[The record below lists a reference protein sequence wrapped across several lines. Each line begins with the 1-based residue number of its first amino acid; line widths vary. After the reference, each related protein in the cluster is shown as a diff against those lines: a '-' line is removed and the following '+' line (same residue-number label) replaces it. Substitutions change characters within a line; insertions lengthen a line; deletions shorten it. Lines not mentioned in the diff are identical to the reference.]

1 MEKTKQL
8 ALTRIV
14 AAIVVAVGIFV
25 VGVGV
30 GNGKIRLI
38 PDKTVNSSVQ
48 KQNIENLDYSSV
60 EELYDGLRQK
70 YDGQLDKEALMTG
83 MKEGL
88 VSASG
93 DQYTE
98 YFTPKE
104 AKEFNEGL
112 SGSFTGIGAELG
124 KDAQGNI
131 QIISPIAG
139 FPAEKAGLKPK
150 DVIAEI
156 NDKTTS
162 GMNISDAVNNIRGEA
177 NTEVKLRIIRNNS
190 EDLSFTITRAEITI
204 ASVKY
209 SVKDGNIGYIQISRF
224 SDDTVSLAKKAAQ
237 DLKSQG
243 VKSVILDLR
252 NDPGGLLDAA
262 VSVSSLW
269 LDKGAT
275 VLQEKRDDRL
285 VKTYTASGENTLKG
299 IPTIVLINEG
309 SASASEIVAGALK
322 DNGAAK
328 LYGQKSY
335 GKGSVQQLID
345 LDDGGV
351 LKVTIARWFT
361 PAGVNINKEG
371 IKPDVEVTLTDD
383 DAKNIRDPQ
392 LDKAVSDLR

>member
-8 ALTRIV
+8 DATRIV
-14 AAIVVAVGIFV
+14 AAVVVAVGIFV

-30 GNGKIRLI
+30 GNGKIRLA
-38 PDKTVNSSVQ
+38 PDKTTSSSVQ
-48 KQNIENLDYSSV
+48 KQNVENLDYSSV
-60 EELYDGLRQK
+60 EDLYDNLRQK
-70 YDGQLDKEALMTG
+70 YDGQLDRETLMTG

-88 VSASG
+88 ISASG

-156 NDKTTS
+156 NDKSTS
-162 GMNISDAVNNIRGEA
+162 GMSISDAVNDIRGEA
-177 NTEVKLRIIRNNS
+177 NTDVKLRIIRNSS

-243 VKSVILDLR
+243 VKAVVLDLR
-252 NDPGGLLDAA
+252 SDPGGLLDAA

-275 VLQEKRDDRL
+275 VLQEKRDDKL
-285 VKTYTASGENTLKG
+285 VKTYTASGENILKG

-322 DNGAAK
+322 DNGVAK